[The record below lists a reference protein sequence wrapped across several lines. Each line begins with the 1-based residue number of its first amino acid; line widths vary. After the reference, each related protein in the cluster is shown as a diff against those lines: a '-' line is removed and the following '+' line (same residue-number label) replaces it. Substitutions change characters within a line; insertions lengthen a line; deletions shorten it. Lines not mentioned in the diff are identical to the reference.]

1 MSVEKIVEK
10 ILSDARAEA
19 QRIVEG
25 ARAQAAQ
32 IAEQA
37 QLEAQRQRE
46 LILTQAQQEAQ
57 SRRRAQL
64 AAATAAARNAVLEAK
79 RTILTKV
86 FEQVAER
93 LATMPAQD
101 YKSWLL
107 RLLVE
112 SSETGD
118 EEVILSAGDRQTL
131 GEPLIREANAQ
142 LAQHGKKGALK
153 LSVETRDI
161 GRGFVLKGRNSET
174 NVTLKTLLR
183 RAQEELEIEVAQLL
197 FGSHPHPQPLS
208 PPRERGATGVRGE
221 GTYGR

>member
-19 QRIVEG
+19 QRLVEG

-32 IAEQA
+32 IAEHA

-46 LILTQAQQEAQ
+46 LIVAQAQQEAQ
-57 SRRRAQL
+57 SRRAARL
-64 AAATAAARNAVLEAK
+64 AEARAAARNAVLRAK
-79 RTILTKV
+79 RAVLAKV

-93 LATMPAQD
+93 LATMPAHE
-101 YKSWLL
+101 YKGWLL

-118 EEVILSAGDRQTL
+118 EEVILSSGDRQTL
-131 GEPLIREANAQ
+131 GETLVREANAQ

-153 LSVETRDI
+153 LSEETRDI
-161 GRGFVLKGRNSET
+161 GRGFVLKGRNSEI
-174 NVTLKTLLR
+174 NVTLKALLR
-183 RAQEELEIEVAQLL
+183 RAQEELEIEVAQML
-197 FGSHPHPQPLS
+197 FGGHPHPQPLS
-208 PPRERGATGVRGE
+208 PPRERGGGVRGE

>member
-32 IAEQA
+32 IREQA

-46 LILTQAQQEAQ
+46 LILAQAHQEAQ

-64 AAATAAARNAVLEAK
+64 ALATAAARNALLAAK
-79 RTILTKV
+79 RAVLAKA
-86 FEQVAER
+86 FEQTAAKL
-93 LATMPAQD
+93 LAMPASE

-107 RLLVE
+107 RLIVHAV
-112 SSETGD
+112 ETGE
-118 EEVILSAGDRQTL
+118 EEVILSPADRQAL
-131 GEPLIREANAQ
+131 GEAFIREANAQ

-153 LSVETRDI
+153 LSTEARDI

-183 RAQEELEIEVAQLL
+183 RAQEELEIEVAQML

-208 PPRERGATGVRGE
+208 PPRERGATG
-221 GTYGR
+221 

>member
-19 QRIVEG
+19 QQMLES
-25 ARAQAAQ
+25 ARSQAAQ
-32 IAEQA
+32 IREQA

-46 LILTQAQQEAQ
+46 LILARAQQEAQ

-79 RTILTKV
+79 RTVLAKV
-86 FEQVAER
+86 FEHVAER
-93 LATMPAQD
+93 LATMPAPE

-118 EEVILSAGDRQTL
+118 EEVILSPGDRQTL
-131 GEPLIREANAQ
+131 GETLVREANAQ
-142 LAQHGKKGALK
+142 LEQRGKKGALR
-153 LSVETRDI
+153 LSLETRNFE
-161 GRGFVLKGRNSET
+161 RGFVLKGRNSEI
-174 NVTLKTLLR
+174 NVTLETLLR
-183 RAQEELEIEVAQLL
+183 RAQEELEIEVARML
-197 FGSHPHPQPLS
+197 FEEESAG
-208 PPRERGATGVRGE
+208 
-221 GTYGR
+221 GR